1 MYRKLNRNQR
11 TWPTPARLW
20 IVIRAQ
26 TGHNAPMAKQREE
39 YLCSACGA
47 KSPRWTGQC
56 SGCGE
61 WNTMQAVAVEG
72 GWSARGT
79 GAKNRP
85 ANLSSPEALEDL
97 GGDTV
102 RARPTGIPALDG
114 LLGAGLVP
122 GAALLLGG
130 EPGVGKS
137 TLLLQLAA
145 KQAELGQAH
154 KAATPRTVYISGEES
169 LAQIRGR
176 AERLGLLGPGLMAL
190 ATNNADEALGVVAD
204 MGQHPGLVI
213 VDSVQTL
220 ASPRAEGI
228 PGSVSQVRAVSGE
241 LVEAVKRSQATLVL
255 VGHVT
260 KDGQIAGPK
269 LLEHMVDTVLYLE
282 GDRRDYSRVLRV
294 LKNRF
299 GPSDELLVFTM
310 EEKGLAVVDDPS
322 TFFLGARDATLS
334 GASVSMAMDGRRPF
348 AVEIQALATKS
359 FLSIPR
365 RAALGFDANRL
376 HLILAVL
383 EKRLRLPLGQS
394 DIYVKQGGGLA
405 LRDPGLDLGLAAAV
419 LSSYYDAPLPEGAAF
434 WGELDLNGHVRPVAG
449 HETRL
454 KQASRLGY
462 GPLFHAGTCKTLDDL
477 RRALF
482 GKAAPQANS
491 PQHNA

>member
-1 MYRKLNRNQR
+1 
-11 TWPTPARLW
+11 
-20 IVIRAQ
+20 
-26 TGHNAPMAKQREE
+26 
-39 YLCSACGA
+39 
-47 KSPRWTGQC
+47 
-56 SGCGE
+56 
-61 WNTMQAVAVEG
+61 
-72 GWSARGT
+72 ARGRAASLAGPESLEQFSGET
-79 GAKNRP
+79 AK
-85 ANLSSPEALEDL
+85 
-97 GGDTV
+97 
-102 RARPTGIPALDG
+102 ARPTGIPALDG

-145 KQAELGQAH
+145 CQAALGNPALY
-154 KAATPRTVYISGEES
+154 VSGEES
-169 LAQIRGR
+169 LPQLRGR

-190 ATNNADEALGVVAD
+190 ATNNADEALSALAD
-204 MGQHPGLVI
+204 LGSRPGLI
-213 VDSVQTL
+213 IADSVQTL

-228 PGSVSQVRAVSGE
+228 PGSVSQVRTVAGE

-310 EEKGLAVVDDPS
+310 EERGLSVVDDPS
-322 TFFLGARDATLS
+322 TFFLGARDASLS
-334 GASVSMAMDGRRPF
+334 GAAVAVAMDGRRPF

-376 HLILAVL
+376 HLLLAVL
-383 EKRLRLPLGQS
+383 EKRLRLPLGSS
-394 DIYVKQGGGLA
+394 DIYVKQGGGLS
-405 LRDPGLDLGLAAAV
+405 LRDPGLDLSLAAAV
-419 LSSYYDAPLPEGAAF
+419 LSSFYEAPLPEGAAF

-462 GPLFHAGTCKTLDDL
+462 GPLLHSGTVKTLDAL

-482 GKAAPQANS
+482 GKAS
-491 PQHNA
+491 S

>member
-1 MYRKLNRNQR
+1 
-11 TWPTPARLW
+11 
-20 IVIRAQ
+20 
-26 TGHNAPMAKQREE
+26 MAKQREE
-39 YLCSACGA
+39 FLCSACGA

-61 WNTMQAVAVEG
+61 WNTMQVVAASSALG

-79 GAKNRP
+79 GKRLASLT
-85 ANLSSPEALEDL
+85 APEALEDL
-97 GGDTV
+97 GGDAV
-102 RARPTGIPALDG
+102 HARPTGIPALDG
-114 LLGAGLVP
+114 LLGSGLVP

-145 KQAELGQAH
+145 CQADLGQKSNSAG
-154 KAATPRTVYISGEES
+154 PTVYVSGEES
-169 LAQIRGR
+169 LAQIRSR
-176 AERLGLLGPGLMAL
+176 ANRLGLLGPGLLAL
-190 ATNNADEALGVVAD
+190 ATNNADEALNVVAD
-204 MGQHPGLVI
+204 MGTQPGLII

-228 PGSVSQVRAVSGE
+228 PGSVSQVRAVAGE

-310 EEKGLAVVDDPS
+310 EEKGLSVVDDPS

-334 GASVSMAMDGRRPF
+334 GAAVSVAMDGQRPF

-359 FLSIPR
+359 FLAIPR

-376 HLILAVL
+376 HLLLAVL
-383 EKRLRLPLGQS
+383 EKRLKLPLGQF

-419 LSSYYDAPLPEGAAF
+419 LSSYYDAPLPEGAVF

-462 GPLFHAGTCKTLDDL
+462 APLLHSGTCKTLDDL

-482 GKAAPQANS
+482 GKAQA
-491 PQHNA
+491 

>member
-1 MYRKLNRNQR
+1 
-11 TWPTPARLW
+11 
-20 IVIRAQ
+20 
-26 TGHNAPMAKQREE
+26 MAKQREE
-39 YLCSACGA
+39 YQCSACGA

-56 SGCGE
+56 GGCGE
-61 WNTMQAVAVEG
+61 WNTMQAVAAPASLG
-72 GWSARGT
+72 GWTARGT
-79 GAKNRP
+79 GAKRP
-85 ANLSSPEALEDL
+85 ANLASPEALEDL
-97 GGDTV
+97 GGEAV
-102 RARPTGIPALDG
+102 RARPTGIPQLDG

-145 KQAELGQAH
+145 LQAEQGK
-154 KAATPRTVYISGEES
+154 KAGRTVYVSGEES

-176 AERLGLLGPGLMAL
+176 AERLGLLGPGLLAL
-190 ATNNADEALGVVAD
+190 ASNNADEALAVVAD
-204 MGQHPGLVI
+204 MGTTPGLII

-241 LVEAVKRSQATLVL
+241 LVEAIKRSQATLVL

-322 TFFLGARDATLS
+322 TFFLGARDASLS
-334 GASVSMAMDGRRPF
+334 GAAVCVAMDGRRPF

-376 HLILAVL
+376 HLLLAVL
-383 EKRLRLPLGQS
+383 EKRLKLPLGQF

-419 LSSYYDAPLPEGAAF
+419 LSSYYDAPLPEGAVF

-449 HETRL
+449 HETRQ

-462 GPLFHAGTCKTLDDL
+462 GPLLHSGTCKTLDDL

-482 GKAAPQANS
+482 GKA
-491 PQHNA
+491 

>member
-1 MYRKLNRNQR
+1 
-11 TWPTPARLW
+11 
-20 IVIRAQ
+20 
-26 TGHNAPMAKQREE
+26 
-39 YLCSACGA
+39 
-47 KSPRWTGQC
+47 
-56 SGCGE
+56 
-61 WNTMQAVAVEG
+61 MQAVAAQG
-72 GWSARGT
+72 GFSARASRQRKAASVT
-79 GAKNRP
+79 GA
-85 ANLSSPEALEDL
+85 STLEDL
-97 GGDTV
+97 DAESV
-102 RARPTGIPALDG
+102 HARPSGIPALDG
-114 LLGAGLVP
+114 LLGSGLVP

-145 KQAELGQAH
+145 RQAEQGGGRA
-154 KAATPRTVYISGEES
+154 VYVSGEES
-169 LAQIRGR
+169 LTQIRGR
-176 AERLGLLGPGLMAL
+176 AERLGLLGPGLLAL
-190 ATNNADEALGVVAD
+190 ATNNADDALSVISD
-204 MGQHPGLVI
+204 MGAQPGLVV

-220 ASPRAEGI
+220 ASQRADGI
-228 PGSVSQVRAVSGE
+228 PGSVSQVRTVAGE
-241 LVEAVKRSQATLVL
+241 LVEAVKRSQATLIL

-310 EEKGLAVVDDPS
+310 EEQGLRVVDDPS
-322 TFFLGARDATLS
+322 TFFLGARDASLS
-334 GASVSMAMDGRRPF
+334 GASVTLALDGRRPF
-348 AVEIQALATKS
+348 AVEIQALAAHS

-383 EKRLRLPLGQS
+383 EKRLRLPLGQT

-434 WGELDLNGHVRPVAG
+434 WGEVDLNGHIRPVAG

-454 KQASRLGY
+454 KQATRLGY
-462 GPLFHAGTCKTLDDL
+462 GPLFHAASCKTLDEL

-482 GKAAPQANS
+482 GRAQAPRPPRPQRPADS
-491 PQHNA
+491 PQPEE

>member
-1 MYRKLNRNQR
+1 
-11 TWPTPARLW
+11 
-20 IVIRAQ
+20 
-26 TGHNAPMAKQREE
+26 MAKQREE
-39 YLCSACGA
+39 YQCSACGA

-56 SGCGE
+56 VTCGE
-61 WNTMQAVAVEG
+61 WNTVAAVAAAG

-79 GAKNRP
+79 GAKNR
-85 ANLSSPEALEDL
+85 AASLSAPEALEDL
-97 GGDTV
+97 GGEAQ

-122 GAALLLGG
+122 GAALLVGG

-145 KQAELGQAH
+145 CQAQMAE
-154 KAATPRTVYISGEES
+154 KAGGKNAGRTVYISGEES

-190 ATNNADEALGVVAD
+190 ATNNADEALNVVAD
-204 MGQHPGLVI
+204 MGSQPGLII

-310 EEKGLAVVDDPS
+310 EEKGLSVVDDPS
-322 TFFLGARDATLS
+322 TFFLGARDASLS
-334 GASVSMAMDGRRPF
+334 GAAVSVAMDGRRPF

-376 HLILAVL
+376 HLLLAVL
-383 EKRLRLPLGQS
+383 EKRLKLPLGQF

-419 LSSYYDAPLPEGAAF
+419 LSSYYDAPLAEGAVF

-462 GPLFHAGTCKTLDDL
+462 GPLLHSGTCKTLDDL
-477 RRALF
+477 RRMLF
-482 GKAAPQANS
+482 GKAQC
-491 PQHNA
+491 

>member
-1 MYRKLNRNQR
+1 
-11 TWPTPARLW
+11 
-20 IVIRAQ
+20 
-26 TGHNAPMAKQREE
+26 MAKQREE
-39 YLCSACGA
+39 YQCSACGA
-47 KSPRWTGQC
+47 KGPRWTGQC
-56 SGCGE
+56 SACGE
-61 WNTMQAVAVEG
+61 WNTIAAVAAPSSLG

-79 GAKNRP
+79 GKRP
-85 ANLSSPEALEDL
+85 ASLSAPEALEGL
-97 GGDTV
+97 GGNAI

-145 KQAELGQAH
+145 CQAELDAKGTAS
-154 KAATPRTVYISGEES
+154 RTVYISGEES

-176 AERLGLLGPGLMAL
+176 AERLGLLGPGLLAL
-190 ATNNADEALGVVAD
+190 ATNNADEALDVVAG
-204 MGQHPGLVI
+204 MGAQPGLI
-213 VDSVQTL
+213 IIDSVQTL

-310 EEKGLAVVDDPS
+310 EERGLSVVDDPS
-322 TFFLGARDATLS
+322 TFFLGARDASLS
-334 GASVSMAMDGRRPF
+334 GAAVSVAMDGRRPF

-359 FLSIPR
+359 FLAIPR

-376 HLILAVL
+376 HLLLAVL
-383 EKRLRLPLGQS
+383 EKRLKLPLGQF

-419 LSSYYDAPLPEGAAF
+419 LSSYYDAPLPEGGVF

-462 GPLFHAGTCKTLDDL
+462 SPLLHSGTCKTLDDL
-477 RRALF
+477 RQALF
-482 GKAAPQANS
+482 GKARS
-491 PQHNA
+491 

>member
-1 MYRKLNRNQR
+1 MD
-11 TWPTPARLW
+11 
-20 IVIRAQ
+20 
-26 TGHNAPMAKQREE
+26 
-39 YLCSACGA
+39 
-47 KSPRWTGQC
+47 
-56 SGCGE
+56 
-61 WNTMQAVAVEG
+61 AVAVEG

-79 GAKNRP
+79 GTKNRP
-85 ANLSSPEALEDL
+85 ASLSAPEALEDL
-97 GGDTV
+97 AGDAV

-145 KQAELGQAH
+145 CQAGLGRGAG
-154 KAATPRTVYISGEES
+154 RTVYVSGEES
-169 LAQIRGR
+169 LAQIRNR
-176 AERLGLLGPGLMAL
+176 AQRLGLLGPGLLAL
-190 ATNNADEALGVVAD
+190 ATNNADEALGVVAE
-204 MGQHPGLVI
+204 MGQEPGLII

-310 EEKGLAVVDDPS
+310 EEKGLSVVDDPS
-322 TFFLGARDATLS
+322 TFFLGARDASLS
-334 GASVSMAMDGRRPF
+334 GAAVSLAMDGRRPF

-359 FLSIPR
+359 FLAIPR

-376 HLILAVL
+376 HLLLAVL
-383 EKRLRLPLGQS
+383 DKRLKLPLGQS
-394 DIYVKQGGGLA
+394 DIFVKQGGGLA
-405 LRDPGLDLGLAAAV
+405 LRDPGLDLALAAAV

-462 GPLFHAGTCKTLDDL
+462 GPLFHAGTVKQLDEL

-482 GKAAPQANS
+482 GKASA
-491 PQHNA
+491 

>member
-1 MYRKLNRNQR
+1 
-11 TWPTPARLW
+11 
-20 IVIRAQ
+20 
-26 TGHNAPMAKQREE
+26 MAKQREE
-39 YLCSACGA
+39 YQCSACGA

-56 SGCGE
+56 TACGE
-61 WNTMQAVAVEG
+61 WNTIAAVAAPSSLG

-79 GAKNRP
+79 GKRP
-85 ANLSSPEALEDL
+85 ASLSAPEALESL
-97 GGDTV
+97 GGEAI

-145 KQAELGQAH
+145 CQADLDAKG
-154 KAATPRTVYISGEES
+154 TTSRTVYISGEES

-176 AERLGLLGPGLMAL
+176 AERLGLLGPGLLAL
-190 ATNNADEALGVVAD
+190 ATNNADEALDVVAG
-204 MGQHPGLVI
+204 MGQEPGLI
-213 VDSVQTL
+213 IIDSVQTL

-310 EEKGLAVVDDPS
+310 EERGLSVVDDPS
-322 TFFLGARDATLS
+322 TFFLGARDASLS
-334 GASVSMAMDGRRPF
+334 GAAVSVAMDGRRPF

-376 HLILAVL
+376 HLLLAVL
-383 EKRLRLPLGQS
+383 EKRLKLPLGQF

-419 LSSYYDAPLPEGAAF
+419 LSSYYDAPLPEGAVF

-462 GPLFHAGTCKTLDDL
+462 GPLLHSGTCKTLDDL
-477 RRALF
+477 RQALF
-482 GKAAPQANS
+482 GKARS
-491 PQHNA
+491 

>member
-1 MYRKLNRNQR
+1 
-11 TWPTPARLW
+11 
-20 IVIRAQ
+20 
-26 TGHNAPMAKQREE
+26 MAKQREE
-39 YLCSACGA
+39 FVCTGCGA
-47 KSPRWTGQC
+47 RSPRWTGQC
-56 SGCGE
+56 AGCGE
-61 WNTMQAVAVEG
+61 WNTVQAAAPVG

-79 GAKNRP
+79 GTAARGR
-85 ANLSSPEALEDL
+85 AASLAGPESLEDL
-97 GGDTV
+97 RGESAQ
-102 RARPTGIPALDG
+102 ARPSGIPALDG

-145 KQAELGQAH
+145 LQAALGN
-154 KAATPRTVYISGEES
+154 RTVYVSGEES
-169 LAQIRGR
+169 LAQLRGR

-190 ATNNADEALGVVAD
+190 ATNNADEALAALNDLGNE
-204 MGQHPGLVI
+204 PGLVI
-213 VDSVQTL
+213 ADSVQTL

-228 PGSVSQVRAVSGE
+228 PGSVSQVRAVAGE

-310 EEKGLAVVDDPS
+310 EERGLSVVDDPS
-322 TFFLGARDATLS
+322 TFFLGARDASLS
-334 GASVSMAMDGRRPF
+334 GAAVSVAMDGRRPF

-376 HLILAVL
+376 HLLLAVL

-394 DIYVKQGGGLA
+394 DIYVKQGGGLS
-405 LRDPGLDLGLAAAV
+405 LRDPGLDLALAAAV
-419 LSSYYDAPLPEGAAF
+419 LSSFYDAPLPEGAAF
-434 WGELDLNGHVRPVAG
+434 WGELDLNGHVRPVAS

-454 KQASRLGY
+454 KQAARLGY
-462 GPLFHAGTCKTLDDL
+462 GPLLHSGACKTLDDL
-477 RRALF
+477 RRTLF
-482 GKAAPQANS
+482 GKA
-491 PQHNA
+491 

>member
-1 MYRKLNRNQR
+1 
-11 TWPTPARLW
+11 
-20 IVIRAQ
+20 
-26 TGHNAPMAKQREE
+26 MAKQREE
-39 YLCSACGA
+39 YLCSSCGA

-56 SGCGE
+56 TACGE
-61 WNTMQAVAVEG
+61 WNTMAAVAAAALG
-72 GWSARGT
+72 GWSARGA
-79 GAKNRP
+79 AKRP
-85 ANLSSPEALEDL
+85 ASLSAPEALEDL

-102 RARPTGIPALDG
+102 RARPTGIPQLDG

-145 KQAELGQAH
+145 RQAELGK
-154 KAATPRTVYISGEES
+154 KAGRTVYVSGEES

-176 AERLGLLGPGLMAL
+176 AERLGLLGPGLLAL
-190 ATNNADEALGVVAD
+190 ATNNADEALDVVAA
-204 MGQHPGLVI
+204 MGAEPGLII

-334 GASVSMAMDGRRPF
+334 GAAVSLAMDGRRPF

-376 HLILAVL
+376 HLLLAVL
-383 EKRLRLPLGQS
+383 EKRLKLPLGQF

-405 LRDPGLDLGLAAAV
+405 LRDPGLDLGLAASV
-419 LSSYYDAPLPEGAAF
+419 LSSYYDAPLPEGAVF

-462 GPLFHAGTCKTLDDL
+462 GPLLHSGTCKTLDDL

-482 GKAAPQANS
+482 GKAQN
-491 PQHNA
+491 

>member
-1 MYRKLNRNQR
+1 M
-11 TWPTPARLW
+11 
-20 IVIRAQ
+20 
-26 TGHNAPMAKQREE
+26 E
-39 YLCSACGA
+39 
-47 KSPRWTGQC
+47 
-56 SGCGE
+56 
-61 WNTMQAVAVEG
+61 AVAASG
-72 GWSARGT
+72 GFSAR
-79 GAKNRP
+79 AAASKARP
-85 ANLSSPEALEDL
+85 AALSAPETLESL
-97 GGDTV
+97 GAEAV
-102 RARPTGIPALDG
+102 RARPSGMPALDG

-122 GAALLLGG
+122 GAAILLGG

-145 KQAELGQAH
+145 LQSGSDGGGHA
-154 KAATPRTVYISGEES
+154 VYVSGEES
-169 LAQIRGR
+169 LPQIRGR
-176 AERLGLLGPGLMAL
+176 AQRLGLLGPGLLAL
-190 ATNNADEALGVVAD
+190 ATNNADEALGVLEG
-204 MGQHPGLVI
+204 MGGAPGLVI

-228 PGSVSQVRAVSGE
+228 PGSVSQVRTVSGE

-310 EEKGLAVVDDPS
+310 EERGLCVVDDPS
-322 TFFLGARDATLS
+322 TFFLGARDASLS
-334 GASVSMAMDGRRPF
+334 GAAVSLAMDGRRPF

-376 HLILAVL
+376 HLLLAVL
-383 EKRLRLPLGQS
+383 EKRLKLPLGQS
-394 DIYVKQGGGLA
+394 DIFVKQGGGLA

-434 WGELDLNGHVRPVAG
+434 WGELDLNGHIRPVAG
-449 HETRL
+449 GDTRL

-462 GPLFHAGTCKTLDDL
+462 GPLFHSGTVKTLDDL

-482 GKAAPQANS
+482 GRPA
-491 PQHNA
+491 

>member
-1 MYRKLNRNQR
+1 MDCGCGR
-11 TWPTPARLW
+11 
-20 IVIRAQ
+20 IVSGGQ
-26 TGHNAPMAKQREE
+26 NGHNAPMAKIREE
-39 YLCSACGA
+39 YRCESCGA

-56 SGCGE
+56 AACGE
-61 WNTMQAVAVEG
+61 WNTMKAVAAEG

-79 GAKNRP
+79 GKRP
-85 ANLSSPEALEDL
+85 ASVAAPEALENLDAEA
-97 GGDTV
+97 V
-102 RARPTGIPALDG
+102 RARTTGIPALDG

-145 KQAELGQAH
+145 RQAGLG
-154 KAATPRTVYISGEES
+154 AAAGRTVYISGEES
-169 LAQIRGR
+169 LTQIRGR
-176 AERLGLLGPGLMAL
+176 AERLGLLGAGLLAL
-190 ATNNADEALGVVAD
+190 ATNNADEALSVVAEL
-204 MGQHPGLVI
+204 GAAPGLVI

-228 PGSVSQVRAVSGE
+228 PGSVSQVRTVAGE
-241 LVEAVKRSQATLVL
+241 LVEAIKRSQATLVL

-310 EEKGLAVVDDPS
+310 EEQGLSVVDDPS
-322 TFFLGARDATLS
+322 TFFLGARDASLS
-334 GASVSMAMDGRRPF
+334 GASVTLALDGRRPF

-383 EKRLRLPLGQS
+383 EKRLKLALGS
-394 DIYVKQGGGLA
+394 NDIYVKQGGGLA

-434 WGELDLNGHVRPVAG
+434 WGELDLNGHIRPVTG
-449 HETRL
+449 QETRL
-454 KQASRLGY
+454 KQATRLGY
-462 GPLFHAGTCKTLDDL
+462 GPLFHAGSCKTLDEL

-482 GKAAPQANS
+482 GRAAAPRPSA
-491 PQHNA
+491 PQSNE

>member
-1 MYRKLNRNQR
+1 
-11 TWPTPARLW
+11 
-20 IVIRAQ
+20 
-26 TGHNAPMAKQREE
+26 
-39 YLCSACGA
+39 
-47 KSPRWTGQC
+47 
-56 SGCGE
+56 
-61 WNTMQAVAVEG
+61 MQAVAAAASLG

-79 GAKNRP
+79 GKRP
-85 ANLSSPEALEDL
+85 ASLCAPEALEDL
-97 GGDTV
+97 GGDAV

-145 KQAELGQAH
+145 SQASLGKKG
-154 KAATPRTVYISGEES
+154 KAAGRTVYISGEES

-176 AERLGLLGPGLMAL
+176 AERLDLLGPGLLAL
-190 ATNNADEALGVVAD
+190 ATNNADEALDVVAGL
-204 MGQHPGLVI
+204 GQEPGLII

-310 EEKGLAVVDDPS
+310 EERGLSVVDDPS
-322 TFFLGARDATLS
+322 TFFLGARDASLS
-334 GASVSMAMDGRRPF
+334 GAAVSVAMDGRRPF

-376 HLILAVL
+376 HLLLAVL
-383 EKRLRLPLGQS
+383 EKRLKLPLGQF

-434 WGELDLNGHVRPVAG
+434 WGELDLNGHVRPVSG

-462 GPLFHAGTCKTLDDL
+462 RPLLHSGTCKTLDDVRL
-477 RRALF
+477 ALF
-482 GKAAPQANS
+482 GKAQG
-491 PQHNA
+491 

>member
-1 MYRKLNRNQR
+1 
-11 TWPTPARLW
+11 
-20 IVIRAQ
+20 
-26 TGHNAPMAKQREE
+26 MAKQREE
-39 YLCSACGA
+39 YQCSACGA

-56 SGCGE
+56 TACGE
-61 WNTMQAVAVEG
+61 WNTMAAVAAASSLG
-72 GWSARGT
+72 GWSARGA
-79 GAKNRP
+79 GKRP
-85 ANLSSPEALEDL
+85 ASLSAPEALEDL

-102 RARPTGIPALDG
+102 RARPTGIPQLDG

-145 KQAELGQAH
+145 RQAELATKGK
-154 KAATPRTVYISGEES
+154 KARTVYVSGEES

-190 ATNNADEALGVVAD
+190 ATNNADEALDVVAA
-204 MGQHPGLVI
+204 MGAEPGLII

-334 GASVSMAMDGRRPF
+334 GAAVSLAMDGRRPF

-376 HLILAVL
+376 HLLLAVL
-383 EKRLRLPLGQS
+383 EKRLKLPLGQF

-405 LRDPGLDLGLAAAV
+405 LRDPGLDLGLAASV
-419 LSSYYDAPLPEGAAF
+419 LSSYYDAPLPEGAVF

-462 GPLFHAGTCKTLDDL
+462 GPLLHSGTCKTLDDL

-482 GKAAPQANS
+482 GKAQN
-491 PQHNA
+491 

>member
-1 MYRKLNRNQR
+1 
-11 TWPTPARLW
+11 
-20 IVIRAQ
+20 
-26 TGHNAPMAKQREE
+26 MAKQREE

-56 SGCGE
+56 TGCGE
-61 WNTMQAVAVEG
+61 WNTIQVVATSASLG

-79 GAKNRP
+79 GTKRP
-85 ANLSSPEALEDL
+85 ANLAGPEALEDL
-97 GGDTV
+97 NATAI

-145 KQAELGQAH
+145 RQAELGQANI
-154 KAATPRTVYISGEES
+154 AAAGRTVYISGEES

-204 MGQHPGLVI
+204 MGNQPGLI
-213 VDSVQTL
+213 IIDSVQTL

-241 LVEAVKRSQATLVL
+241 LVEAIKRSQATLVL

-310 EEKGLAVVDDPS
+310 EEKGLSVVDDPS

-334 GASVSMAMDGRRPF
+334 GAAVCVAMDGRRPF

-359 FLSIPR
+359 FLAIPR

-376 HLILAVL
+376 HLLLAVL

-394 DIYVKQGGGLA
+394 DIFVKQGGGLA
-405 LRDPGLDLGLAAAV
+405 LRDPGLDLGLAASV
-419 LSSYYDAPLPEGAAF
+419 LSSYYDAPLPEGAVF

-462 GPLFHAGTCKTLDDL
+462 GPLLHAGTCKTLDDL
-477 RRALF
+477 RRSLF
-482 GKAAPQANS
+482 GKAS
-491 PQHNA
+491 S

>member
-1 MYRKLNRNQR
+1 
-11 TWPTPARLW
+11 
-20 IVIRAQ
+20 
-26 TGHNAPMAKQREE
+26 MAKQREE
-39 YLCSACGA
+39 FVCSACGA
-47 KSPRWTGQC
+47 RSPRWTGQC
-56 SGCGE
+56 LGCGE
-61 WNTMQAVAVEG
+61 WNTVRATAPAG
-72 GWSARGT
+72 GFSARG
-79 GAKNRP
+79 GGQRGRA
-85 ANLSSPEALEDL
+85 AALAGPEALEDL
-97 GGDTV
+97 RGDTA

-114 LLGAGLVP
+114 LLGSGLVP

-145 KQAELGQAH
+145 LQASLGHQV
-154 KAATPRTVYISGEES
+154 VYISGEES
-169 LAQIRGR
+169 LPQLRGR

-190 ATNNADEALGVVAD
+190 ATNNADEALAALNDLGAGPD
-204 MGQHPGLVI
+204 GKPGLVI
-213 VDSVQTL
+213 ADSVQTL

-228 PGSVSQVRAVSGE
+228 PGSVSQVRTVSGE

-310 EEKGLAVVDDPS
+310 EERGLVVVDDPS
-322 TFFLGARDATLS
+322 TFFLGARDASLS
-334 GASVSMAMDGRRPF
+334 GAAVSVAMDGRRPF

-376 HLILAVL
+376 HLLLAVL

-394 DIYVKQGGGLA
+394 DIYVKQGGGLS

-419 LSSYYDAPLPEGAAF
+419 LSSFYDAPLPEGAAF
-434 WGELDLNGHVRPVAG
+434 WGELDLNGHVRPVTN
-449 HETRL
+449 HDTRL
-454 KQASRLGY
+454 KQAARLGY
-462 GPLFHAGTCKTLDDL
+462 GPLLHSGTCKTLDDL
-477 RRALF
+477 RRSLF
-482 GKAAPQANS
+482 GKAQG
-491 PQHNA
+491 

>member
-1 MYRKLNRNQR
+1 
-11 TWPTPARLW
+11 
-20 IVIRAQ
+20 
-26 TGHNAPMAKQREE
+26 
-39 YLCSACGA
+39 
-47 KSPRWTGQC
+47 
-56 SGCGE
+56 
-61 WNTMQAVAVEG
+61 
-72 GWSARGT
+72 
-79 GAKNRP
+79 
-85 ANLSSPEALEDL
+85 
-97 GGDTV
+97 
-102 RARPTGIPALDG
+102 
-114 LLGAGLVP
+114 
-122 GAALLLGG
+122 
-130 EPGVGKS
+130 
-137 TLLLQLAA
+137 
-145 KQAELGQAH
+145 
-154 KAATPRTVYISGEES
+154 VYISGEES
-169 LAQIRGR
+169 LTQIRGR
-176 AERLGLLGPGLMAL
+176 AERLGLLGPGLLAL

-204 MGQHPGLVI
+204 MGRQPGLII

-322 TFFLGARDATLS
+322 TFFLGARDASLS
-334 GASVSMAMDGRRPF
+334 GASVSLALDGRRPF

-383 EKRLRLPLGQS
+383 EKRLRLPLGAS

-449 HETRL
+449 NETRL

-482 GKAAPQANS
+482 GKTPAPQANA
-491 PQHNA
+491 QQQNA

>member
-1 MYRKLNRNQR
+1 MVECQ
-11 TWPTPARLW
+11 
-20 IVIRAQ
+20 
-26 TGHNAPMAKQREE
+26 E
-39 YLCSACGA
+39 CGA

-56 SGCGE
+56 AACGQ
-61 WNTMQAVAVEG
+61 WNTVAAVAAPAHG

-79 GAKNRP
+79 AKR
-85 ANLSSPEALEDL
+85 AASLTSPEALEEL
-97 GGDTV
+97 SGDTV
-102 RARPTGIPALDG
+102 RARPTGMPQLDG

-145 KQAELGQAH
+145 RQAELGP
-154 KAATPRTVYISGEES
+154 KAGRTVYVSGEES
-169 LAQIRGR
+169 LAQIRNR
-176 AERLGLLGPGLMAL
+176 AERLGLLGPGLLAL

-204 MGQHPGLVI
+204 MGAGPGLVI

-228 PGSVSQVRAVSGE
+228 PGSVSQVRAVAGE

-282 GDRRDYSRVLRV
+282 GDRRDFSRVLRV

-310 EEKGLAVVDDPS
+310 EERGLSVVDDPS
-322 TFFLGARDATLS
+322 TFFLGARDASLS
-334 GASVSMAMDGRRPF
+334 GAAVSLAMDGRRPF
-348 AVEIQALATKS
+348 AVELQALATKS
-359 FLSIPR
+359 FLTIPR

-376 HLILAVL
+376 HLLLAVL

-394 DIYVKQGGGLA
+394 DIFVKQGGGLA

-462 GPLFHAGTCKTLDDL
+462 GPLLHSGTVKTLDEL
-477 RRALF
+477 RRSLF
-482 GKAAPQANS
+482 GKGPA
-491 PQHNA
+491 

>member
-1 MYRKLNRNQR
+1 M
-11 TWPTPARLW
+11 
-20 IVIRAQ
+20 
-26 TGHNAPMAKQREE
+26 E
-39 YLCSACGA
+39 
-47 KSPRWTGQC
+47 
-56 SGCGE
+56 
-61 WNTMQAVAVEG
+61 AVVTAAALG
-72 GWSARGT
+72 GWSAR
-79 GAKNRP
+79 
-85 ANLSSPEALEDL
+85 ANKDGSKARTTALASPEALESLDA
-97 GGDTV
+97 TRV
-102 RARPTGIPALDG
+102 SARATGMPQLDG

-122 GAALLLGG
+122 GAAILLGG

-145 KQAELGQAH
+145 KQTDTP
-154 KAATPRTVYISGEES
+154 AAKGGRNATTGCCIYISGEES

-190 ATNNADEALGVVAD
+190 ATNNADDALSVINKLGNR
-204 MGQHPGLVI
+204 PGLVI

-228 PGSVSQVRAVSGE
+228 PGSVGQVRAVSGE
-241 LVEAVKRSQATLVL
+241 LIEAVKRSQATLVL

-310 EEKGLAVVDDPS
+310 EERGLSVVDDPS

-348 AVEIQALATKS
+348 AVEIQALVTKS

-376 HLILAVL
+376 HLLLAVL
-383 EKRLRLPLGQS
+383 EKRLRLPLGQH

-434 WGELDLNGHVRPVAG
+434 WGELDLNGHVRQVASG
-449 HETRL
+449 DTRL
-454 KQASRLGY
+454 KQATRLGY
-462 GPLFHAGTCKTLDDL
+462 GPLMHAGTCKTLEDM

-482 GKAAPQANS
+482 GKA
-491 PQHNA
+491 

>member
-1 MYRKLNRNQR
+1 
-11 TWPTPARLW
+11 
-20 IVIRAQ
+20 
-26 TGHNAPMAKQREE
+26 MAKQREE
-39 YLCSACGA
+39 FQCASCGA
-47 KSPRWTGQC
+47 RSPRWTGQC
-56 SGCGE
+56 AGCGE
-61 WNTMQAVAVEG
+61 WNTIAVMAVAG

-79 GAKNRP
+79 GTQRRA
-85 ANLSSPEALEDL
+85 ASLAGPEALEEL
-97 GGDTV
+97 RGETA

-145 KQAELGQAH
+145 SQAGMG
-154 KAATPRTVYISGEES
+154 KAAGRTVYVSGEES
-169 LAQIRGR
+169 LPQIRGR

-190 ATNNADEALGVVAD
+190 ATNNADEALAVLQD
-204 MGQHPGLVI
+204 MGNAPGLII

-220 ASPRAEGI
+220 ASQRAEGI

-241 LVEAVKRSQATLVL
+241 LVEAVKRTQATLVL
-255 VGHVT
+255 VGQVT

-310 EEKGLAVVDDPS
+310 EEQGLSVVDDPS

-334 GASVSMAMDGRRPF
+334 GAAVSVAMDGRRPF

-365 RAALGFDANRL
+365 RAALGFDNNRL
-376 HLILAVL
+376 HLLLAVL

-419 LSSYYDAPLPEGAAF
+419 LSSYYDAPLPEGAVF

-462 GPLFHAGTCKTLDDL
+462 GPLLHSGTVRTLDDL
-477 RRALF
+477 RRMLF
-482 GKAAPQANS
+482 GKA
-491 PQHNA
+491 

>member
-1 MYRKLNRNQR
+1 MPPRFRPVVR
-11 TWPTPARLW
+11 PG
-20 IVIRAQ
+20 Q
-26 TGHNAPMAKQREE
+26 TGHNAAMAKQREE
-39 YLCSACGA
+39 FRCEACGA
-47 KSPRWTGQC
+47 KAPRWSGQC
-56 SGCGE
+56 PGCGE
-61 WNTMQAVAVEG
+61 WNTMKEHAGASALG
-72 GWSARGT
+72 GWTARAGKD
-79 GAKNRP
+79 GKKGQRA
-85 ANLSSPEALEDL
+85 AALSGPEALEAVGAGL
-97 GGDTV
+97 SGGRV
-102 RARPTGIPALDG
+102 KARATGLPQLDG
-114 LLGAGLVP
+114 LLGSGLVP
-122 GAALLLGG
+122 GAAILLGG

-145 KQAELGQAH
+145 LQAGVLDSGAC
-154 KAATPRTVYISGEES
+154 VYVSGEES
-169 LAQIRGR
+169 LPQIRGR
-176 AERLGLLGPGLMAL
+176 AERLGLLGPGLMAV
-190 ATNNADEALGVVAD
+190 ATNNADDALAVLEEL
-204 MGQHPGLVI
+204 GQKPGLII

-241 LVEAVKRSQATLVL
+241 LIEAVKRTQATLVL

-269 LLEHMVDTVLYLE
+269 LLEHMVDTVLNLE

-310 EEKGLAVVDDPS
+310 EEQGLSVVDDPS
-322 TFFLGARDATLS
+322 TFFLGARDASLS
-334 GASVSMAMDGRRPF
+334 GASVSLAMDGRRPF

-376 HLILAVL
+376 HLLLAVL
-383 EKRLRLPLGQS
+383 EKRLKLPLGAC

-434 WGELDLNGHVRPVAG
+434 WGELDLNGHIRPVASA
-449 HETRL
+449 ETRA
-454 KQASRLGY
+454 KQAARLGY
-462 GPLFHAGTCKTLDDL
+462 GPLYHSGTVKTLDDL

-482 GKAAPQANS
+482 GKA
-491 PQHNA
+491 

>member
-1 MYRKLNRNQR
+1 M
-11 TWPTPARLW
+11 
-20 IVIRAQ
+20 
-26 TGHNAPMAKQREE
+26 
-39 YLCSACGA
+39 
-47 KSPRWTGQC
+47 
-56 SGCGE
+56 
-61 WNTMQAVAVEG
+61 EG
-72 GWSARGT
+72 GFSARAARHRKAASVA
-79 GAKNRP
+79 GA
-85 ANLSSPEALEDL
+85 SALEDL
-97 GGDTV
+97 DV
-102 RARPTGIPALDG
+102 ENVHARPSGIPALDG

-145 KQAELGQAH
+145 RQAEMGEG
-154 KAATPRTVYISGEES
+154 RTVYVSGEES
-169 LAQIRGR
+169 LTQIRGR
-176 AERLGLLGPGLMAL
+176 AERLGLLGPGLLAL
-190 ATNNADEALGVVAD
+190 ATNNADDALSVISD
-204 MGQHPGLVI
+204 MGGKPGLVV

-220 ASPRAEGI
+220 ASQRADGI
-228 PGSVSQVRAVSGE
+228 PGSVSQVRTVAGE
-241 LVEAVKRSQATLVL
+241 LVEAVKRSQATLIL

-310 EEKGLAVVDDPS
+310 EEQGLRVVDDPS
-322 TFFLGARDATLS
+322 TFFLGARDASLS
-334 GASVSMAMDGRRPF
+334 GASVSLALDGRRPF
-348 AVEIQALATKS
+348 AVEIQALAAHS

-383 EKRLRLPLGQS
+383 EKRLRLNLGQS

-434 WGELDLNGHVRPVAG
+434 WGEVDLNGHIRPVAG

-454 KQASRLGY
+454 KQATRLGY
-462 GPLFHAGTCKTLDDL
+462 RPLFHSGSCKTLDEL

-482 GKAAPQANS
+482 GKAQAPRPSQTPRPAAAPQ
-491 PQHNA
+491 PEE

>member
-1 MYRKLNRNQR
+1 
-11 TWPTPARLW
+11 
-20 IVIRAQ
+20 
-26 TGHNAPMAKQREE
+26 MAKQREE
-39 YLCSACGA
+39 FRCEACGERA
-47 KSPRWTGQC
+47 PRWSGQC
-56 SGCGE
+56 PGCGE
-61 WNTMQAVAVEG
+61 WNTMKEQAASQALG
-72 GWSARGT
+72 GWTARSGRA
-79 GAKNRP
+79 GKDGKGQRA
-85 ANLSSPEALEDL
+85 AALSGPEALEGL
-97 GGDTV
+97 AGGLV
-102 RARPTGIPALDG
+102 QARATGMAQLDG
-114 LLGAGLVP
+114 LLGSGLVP
-122 GAALLLGG
+122 GAAILLGG

-145 KQAELGQAH
+145 MQAGVLRSGAC
-154 KAATPRTVYISGEES
+154 VYVSGEES
-169 LAQIRGR
+169 LPQIRGR
-176 AERLGLLGPGLMAL
+176 AERLGLLGPGLMAV
-190 ATNNADEALGVVAD
+190 ATNNADDALAVLED
-204 MGQHPGLVI
+204 MGSKPGLVI

-241 LVEAVKRSQATLVL
+241 LIEAVKRTQATLIL

-310 EEKGLAVVDDPS
+310 EEQGLSVVDDPS
-322 TFFLGARDATLS
+322 TFFLGARDASLP
-334 GASVSMAMDGRRPF
+334 GASVSLAMDGRRPF

-359 FLSIPR
+359 FLAIPR

-376 HLILAVL
+376 HLLLAVL
-383 EKRLRLPLGQS
+383 EKRLKLPLGQS

-434 WGELDLNGHVRPVAG
+434 WGELDLSGHIRPVASAD
-449 HETRL
+449 TRA
-454 KQASRLGY
+454 KQAARLGY
-462 GPLFHAGTCKTLDDL
+462 GPLFHSGTMKTLDDL

-482 GKAAPQANS
+482 GKA
-491 PQHNA
+491 

>member
-1 MYRKLNRNQR
+1 
-11 TWPTPARLW
+11 
-20 IVIRAQ
+20 
-26 TGHNAPMAKQREE
+26 MAKAREE
-39 YLCSACGA
+39 FQCSACGA

-56 SGCGE
+56 VACRE
-61 WNTMQAVAVEG
+61 WNTMAAVAPAG

-79 GAKNRP
+79 GAKQRP
-85 ANLSSPEALEDL
+85 ASLAAPEALEEL
-97 GGDTV
+97 GGEAV
-102 RARPTGIPALDG
+102 HARPTGMPQLDG

-145 KQAELGQAH
+145 RQAELGAGH
-154 KAATPRTVYISGEES
+154 TVYVSGEES

-176 AERLGLLGPGLMAL
+176 ADRLGLLGPGLMAL
-190 ATNNADEALGVVAD
+190 ATNNADEALAVVAD
-204 MGQHPGLVI
+204 MGRQPGLVI

-310 EEKGLAVVDDPS
+310 EEKGLSVVDDPS
-322 TFFLGARDATLS
+322 TFFLGARDSSLS
-334 GASVSMAMDGRRPF
+334 GAAVSLAMDGRRPF

-359 FLSIPR
+359 FLAIPR

-376 HLILAVL
+376 HLLLAVL
-383 EKRLRLPLGQS
+383 EKRLKLPLGQS
-394 DIYVKQGGGLA
+394 DIYVKQGGGLS
-405 LRDPGLDLGLAAAV
+405 LRDPALDLGLAAAV

-454 KQASRLGY
+454 KQATRLGY
-462 GPLFHAGTCKTLDDL
+462 GPLMHSGSVKTLDDM

-482 GKAAPQANS
+482 GRA
-491 PQHNA
+491 